1 MKIGGLTWWR
11 NNYGSIL
18 QAYALQQELNSIP
31 GVSYEIINQFG
42 KKIISFDNLMD
53 KLKTIGVRKTF
64 LRIFWKFC
72 FPKLKNRSAK
82 IQKFTDE
89 KLIVSDRQYSESTI
103 SDANIEYDVFVCG
116 SDQIWNPTLTD
127 IDSMYWLDFANENK
141 VKFSYAPSIGVTK
154 VSEKEKQAIQ
164 KHLSTFKAISCR
176 EETGTNLINQIL
188 GKQIC
193 QTVLDPTL
201 MVDKKTWDEICP
213 DNKYDFP
220 YIFVY
225 MLRGT
230 KQQRKAVEIFAKER
244 NLKIITMPFMESE
257 YTVWYDLK
265 FGDIKVW
272 DAAPDEFIALIR
284 NAKYV
289 FTDSFHSSVFSILY
303 HVPFFTFPKVGKAQ
317 MSRIIGLQD
326 SLKIDSRTV
335 MEKDDIIRVAKK
347 KIDWEMVDALLE
359 DRRKSSQ
366 YYIKNVIERCEVNL
380 TRKKYN

>member
-31 GVSYEIINQFG
+31 EVSYEIINQFG
-42 KKIISFDNLMD
+42 KKILSFDNLID
-53 KLKTIGVRKTF
+53 KLQTIGVRKTF
-64 LRIFWKFC
+64 LRVFWKFC
-72 FPKLKNRSAK
+72 FPKLKNRSVK
-82 IQKFTDE
+82 IQNFTDE
-89 KLIVSDRQYSESTI
+89 NLIVSSNQYSEGTI
-103 SDANIEYDVFVCG
+103 SDANAEYDAFVCG

-127 IDSMYWLDFANENK
+127 IDSMYWLDFTDENK
-141 VKFSYAPSIGVTK
+141 IKFSYAPSIGVTK
-154 VSEKEKQAIQ
+154 VSEKEKQEIK
-164 KHLSTFKAISCR
+164 KHLSTFKAVSCR
-176 EETGTNLINQIL
+176 EESGTDFINQIM
-188 GKQIC
+188 GEQVC

-201 MVDKKTWDEICP
+201 MVDRKIWDKICP
-213 DNKYDFP
+213 SNRYDFP

-230 KQQRKAVEIFAKER
+230 KQQRKAVERFAKKN
-244 NLKIITMPFMESE
+244 NLKIVTMPFMESE

-272 DAAPDEFIALIR
+272 DAAPDEFISLIR

-317 MSRIIGLQD
+317 MSRITGLQ
-326 SLKIDSRTV
+326 SLVEIDSRMVTTD
-335 MEKDDIIRVAKK
+335 MEIEKVYNQQ
-347 KIDWEMVDALLE
+347 IDWDRVDEILSE
-359 DRRKSSQ
+359 KRQESKQYIRKA
-366 YYIKNVIERCEVNL
+366 I
-380 TRKKYN
+380 